1 MAEVSTIVTAIKQY
15 LQQTSEPSPQTWTA
29 GNTLT
34 FELGSF
40 HQVWLLWHPGLK
52 LPTSELWDRCPN
64 HSAAKLLRFNT
75 KKTDF
80 NKWLTP
86 WNWTLSRQM
95 ESKYANAFQ
104 ENIGTCNC
112 VFIPSSYK
120 ASLKKK
126 KSSIFCSLE
135 SWWLSTLLQATFRC
149 YRFVLFFVYVE
160 VLTIL
165 HMDSASFKRQRA
177 VEVKMTFSWNLRKL
191 PHPEVVSAINWTIT
205 QSLPP

>member
-126 KSSIFCSLE
+126 NLPYFVHWSHGDCRHYCRPHSDAIDLSCSSFTLKFWQFYTWIRRHSKDSGQLRLRWHFLE
-135 SWWLSTLLQATFRC
+135 TWESFLTLRWYLLS
-149 YRFVLFFVYVE
+149 
-160 VLTIL
+160 IG
-165 HMDSASFKRQRA
+165 
-177 VEVKMTFSWNLRKL
+177 
-191 PHPEVVSAINWTIT
+191 P
-205 QSLPP
+205 